1 VRNVLGRLGD
11 PADIAAEARYRF
23 GVEPRKHGGVLEVS
37 ALILLLVGGIVIPL
51 AGWLIGVVLL
61 WVSRVWSTRDKLI
74 GTLVVPGGLGLAFYL
89 VVIASG
95 PSTSCST
102 ETDVAG
108 HVLSSTCGGGGVS
121 AGDILVYILLGALVV
136 GPIVTTVYLARRMRS
151 GQAPDLA
158 LDLG

>member
-1 VRNVLGRLGD
+1 MPRPGDRLVD
-11 PADIAAEARYRF
+11 DYLTRLDEELRDLPRARRRELVEDIAEHTDEKR
-23 GVEPRKHGGVLEVS
+23 S
-37 ALILLLVGGIVIPL
+37 
-51 AGWLIGVVLL
+51 
-61 WVSRVWSTRDKLI
+61 RDKLI